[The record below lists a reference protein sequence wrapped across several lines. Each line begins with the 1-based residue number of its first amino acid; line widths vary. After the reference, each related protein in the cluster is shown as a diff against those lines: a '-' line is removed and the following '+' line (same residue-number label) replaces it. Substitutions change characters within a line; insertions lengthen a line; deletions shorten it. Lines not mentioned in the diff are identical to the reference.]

1 LSNLHLGKISS
12 VVPKIAIASS
22 FDETSKNPG
31 VSLVSLDPSKEK
43 MHLFHHPKVF
53 GDSWSSTE
61 KQLVAILGTVSSA
74 IPVEVISK
82 LVTDFKLKSHSIE
95 DFSLVIDNV
104 DSLVALVNPKINF
117 HCKNLVLI
125 PNLLTKTLIQLK
137 NKTPLSVAS
146 AFFVAML
153 QCDTSPAQETGHNV
167 ETLDTVTEDEPQLVD
182 ESNSMTSSVDTTSPT
197 MVMPSQTL
205 KFMDHFIHVL
215 QFCHLCHLGK
225 ISPVLCQVST
235 NIEVKTWFLLLK
247 QKYDVLPRN
256 NLKHLK
262 EPTTFLNSSED
273 ESNSSPENRISKKEK
288 LCE

>member
-1 LSNLHLGKISS
+1 
-12 VVPKIAIASS
+12 
-22 FDETSKNPG
+22 
-31 VSLVSLDPSKEK
+31 
-43 MHLFHHPKVF
+43 
-53 GDSWSSTE
+53 
-61 KQLVAILGTVSSA
+61 
-74 IPVEVISK
+74 
-82 LVTDFKLKSHSIE
+82 
-95 DFSLVIDNV
+95 
-104 DSLVALVNPKINF
+104 
-117 HCKNLVLI
+117 
-125 PNLLTKTLIQLK
+125 
-137 NKTPLSVAS
+137 
-146 AFFVAML
+146 ML

-167 ETLDTVTEDEPQLVD
+167 ETLDTVTEEEPQLVD

-225 ISPVLCQVST
+225 ISPVLYQVST